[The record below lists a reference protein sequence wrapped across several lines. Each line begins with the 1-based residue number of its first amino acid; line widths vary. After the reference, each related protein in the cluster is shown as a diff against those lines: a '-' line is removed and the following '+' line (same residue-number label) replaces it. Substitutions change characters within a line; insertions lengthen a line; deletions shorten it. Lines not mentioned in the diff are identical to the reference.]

1 VKAQVVTQ
9 SESIKNAA
17 TELNKAI
24 KLLNEEALRELKILS
39 ENDALTTQNM
49 FAAAKTANKYEL
61 ADTNLKEAYK
71 VELTKVQGLLTKVNV
86 TKSEID
92 NAKTSLK
99 AAFNALNGDT
109 KLNKIEKEIDKL
121 NNLTD
126 DQKEQIKNLV
136 TNADTQEKANKVLE
150 KAKELNKAIGDL
162 KAKIEEAKNTKQDPI
177 YSSDTSDKKSAF
189 DNAITESETK
199 LDEHLKVNL
208 SISTEQILEKAKEVK
223 ADIKTLDDEIKKLDG
238 KKQALRDEINAYSP
252 NLISEEEKKSY
263 IERIDALDQTNPDSN
278 QANQILGDA
287 FNKAKE
293 KAKEIVNALDNLSDA
308 DKKTYTDAL
317 TNASKGAASAPD
329 SNLKSIIEQAKAA
342 QKTKQDAIDRIK
354 ELSNLTPD
362 QKSELEKQIKE
373 GTTSG

>member
-1 VKAQVVTQ
+1 
-9 SESIKNAA
+9 
-17 TELNKAI
+17 
-24 KLLNEEALRELKILS
+24 
-39 ENDALTTQNM
+39 
-49 FAAAKTANKYEL
+49 
-61 ADTNLKEAYK
+61 
-71 VELTKVQGLLTKVNV
+71 
-86 TKSEID
+86 
-92 NAKTSLK
+92 
-99 AAFNALNGDT
+99 
-109 KLNKIEKEIDKL
+109 
-121 NNLTD
+121 
-126 DQKEQIKNLV
+126 
-136 TNADTQEKANKVLE
+136 
-150 KAKELNKAIGDL
+150 
-162 KAKIEEAKNTKQDPI
+162 
-177 YSSDTSDKKSAF
+177 
-189 DNAITESETK
+189 
-199 LDEHLKVNL
+199 
-208 SISTEQILEKAKEVK
+208 
-223 ADIKTLDDEIKKLDG
+223 TLDDEIKKLDG

-252 NLISEEEKKSY
+252 DLISEEEKKSY

-373 GTTSG
+373 GTTSGV